1 MYFCQTRGA
10 HEGTVVRD
18 GFDGGMAIG
27 ELGMFARLEDRRAAT
42 RLTQRLHNPKDDAEK
57 KKGLHAFACN
67 PLI

>member
-1 MYFCQTRGA
+1 
-10 HEGTVVRD
+10 
-18 GFDGGMAIG
+18 MAIG